1 MSNNASTSSR
11 RRLVVIVVAAVVVV
25 LALLSAFVWPG
36 WAVRKPASEAT
47 GQSTSAQTQSAP
59 ATPTIK
65 ASPLPSNATALLK
78 AAAPDTVDETAYA
91 RVKTQNAQDWASANP
106 IEEYKVTYSTGQ
118 SAKDL
123 TLLTAQWS
131 DAASAQSQYKKV
143 TDALKGETLA
153 QGSVKVSG
161 AAKGSYLVKV
171 DDDDDTKAVAVW
183 QNDTAVF
190 QVTGPKADVLDFYQ
204 KFPL

>member
-36 WAVRKPASEAT
+36 WAVRKPAVEAT
-47 GQSTSAQTQSAP
+47 GKATSGQTQSAP

-65 ASPLPSNATALLK
+65 ASPLPGSATELLK
-78 AAAPDTVDETAYA
+78 AAAPETVEGTAYA
-91 RVKTQNAQDWASANP
+91 RVKTQSAQDWASASP
-106 IEEYKVTYSTGQ
+106 IEEYQITYSTGNA
-118 SAKDL
+118 AKDL
-123 TLLTAQWS
+123 TLVTAQWS
-131 DAASAQSQYKKV
+131 DANSAQAQYKKV
-143 TDALKGETLA
+143 TDALDGETLA

-161 AAKGSYLVKV
+161 AAKGSYLVKA
-171 DDDDDTKAVAVW
+171 DDSDSAKAVAVW
-183 QNDTAVF
+183 QNDTVLF
-190 QVTGPKADVLDFYQ
+190 QITGPKAEVLDFYQ